1 MLQEKLHRVTGPLSR
16 AIFHVTRFEKWKV
29 LLKCKLYMFLCRK
42 KPRNA
47 CVQYEARFLSEEN
60 RVMAEEAPSLLE
72 FIQNVTPRLAIYIC
86 VQ

>member
-1 MLQEKLHRVTGPLSR
+1 M
-16 AIFHVTRFEKWKV
+16 F
-29 LLKCKLYMFLCRK
+29 FLCRK

-60 RVMAEEAPSLLE
+60 RVMAEEAPSLLD
-72 FIQNVTPRLAIYIC
+72 FIQNVTPRLVVYIC